1 MRLKW
6 GIGLLLTGV
15 MTFGLASAAF
25 GYGTLGETDQ
35 MYTPYPTTLSRGSL
49 GIGVN
54 FAQDSQSYFNFD
66 YGLVPDLEAGVAV
79 FNYPDYTRVT
89 FRGKFRL
96 LREDKDTP
104 SLAIGIEDIGKDGAL
119 SPYLTVGKTFSDVGV
134 KGYIGVG
141 GGGFDGIFGGLGK
154 TFNTGSTRGSLRSV
168 ELYLEADSHTLNL
181 GTKLQVGSQTKI
193 NFGLVDM
200 DRWIL
205 GATFLIK

>member
-6 GIGLLLTGV
+6 GIGSLLTGV
-15 MTFGLASAAF
+15 MIFGLASAAF

-35 MYTPYPTTLSRGSL
+35 MYTPTPATLSQGSL

-54 FAQDSQSYFNFD
+54 FAQDSLSYFNFD

-79 FNYPDYTRVT
+79 FNYPDNTRIT

-104 SLAIGIEDIGKDGAL
+104 SLTLGIEDIGKDEEL
-119 SPYLTVGKTFSDVGV
+119 SPYLTVGKTFSDVGI

-141 GGGFDGIFGGLGK
+141 GGGFDGVFGGLSK
-154 TFNTGSTRGSLRSV
+154 TFNTGSSRGSLRSV
-168 ELYLEADSHTLNL
+168 ELYLEADSHALNL

-200 DRWIL
+200 ERWIF